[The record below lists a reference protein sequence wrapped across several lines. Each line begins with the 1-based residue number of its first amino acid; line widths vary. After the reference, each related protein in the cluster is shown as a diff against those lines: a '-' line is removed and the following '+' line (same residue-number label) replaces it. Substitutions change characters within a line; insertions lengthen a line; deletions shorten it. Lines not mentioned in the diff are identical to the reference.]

1 MVWGLGPQ
9 GQGAP
14 QSSPHHSTICTKVQG
29 DTVSR
34 GLHTFAI
41 GKEEKLVI
49 ICCCWNP
56 GPQIVL
62 TSFLQS
68 QVHNW
73 KLFISLEKQLLMWG
87 QSNLRSYIFILL
99 AVNVNK
105 RPWSLSLKS
114 GRITTV
120 FDEMDKPTMQ
130 CCWGV
135 EKHELLLKRR
145 TVLVVGI
152 GICWSRIPKSSQFQF
167 CRIQCWLLWIL
178 SKPIVTA
185 TNFKLIIEG
194 DRNFRKATITS
205 TGGALDFCFSYWCCP
220 VSTAWCRKCEKP
232 CERQIKQIISLR
244 VMSVQIPAPRWSR
257 DEIEVEFEVLG
268 FIKLLWRI
276 YRRSSGGS
284 LSTSCNTQL
293 ICRLWGIGC
302 QLCAWELQRIKRR
315 KRRRSW
321 VPAFGMR
328 CRRAESIMA
337 CDEEELRRTSWS

>member
-49 ICCCWNP
+49 ICWCWNP

-62 TSFLQS
+62 TSFLQPR
-68 QVHNW
+68 VHNW
-73 KLFISLEKQLLMWG
+73 KLLISLEKQLLMWG
-87 QSNLRSYIFILL
+87 RSNLRSYIFILL
-99 AVNVNK
+99 AVNVDK
-105 RPWSLSLKS
+105 RPWSLSLNLAHKS
-114 GRITTV
+114 ERITTV

-152 GICWSRIPKSSQFQF
+152 GICGSRIPKSSQFQL
-167 CRIQCWLLWIL
+167 CRIQSWLLWIL
-178 SKPIVTA
+178 SKPIVAA

-194 DRNFRKATITS
+194 GRHFRKAAITS
-205 TGGALDFCFSYWCCP
+205 TGGALDFCFSCWCCP

-244 VMSVQIPAPRWSR
+244 VMGIQIPAPRWSR
-257 DEIEVEFEVLG
+257 DGIEVEFDILR
-268 FIKLLWRI
+268 FIKLL
-276 YRRSSGGS
+276 
-284 LSTSCNTQL
+284 
-293 ICRLWGIGC
+293 
-302 QLCAWELQRIKRR
+302 
-315 KRRRSW
+315 
-321 VPAFGMR
+321 
-328 CRRAESIMA
+328 
-337 CDEEELRRTSWS
+337 